1 MSHEGETNSRG
12 QSDIAGS
19 DNCNTHNV
27 FKLPVN
33 GPAMSYDSS
42 GIMVFDDTMTNV
54 IQSSS
59 TNSQA
64 KFVAELFALPF
75 GNPIMLQ

>member
-1 MSHEGETNSRG
+1 
-12 QSDIAGS
+12 
-19 DNCNTHNV
+19 
-27 FKLPVN
+27 
-33 GPAMSYDSS
+33 MSYDSS